1 MLKISVTKN
10 LKPLEDLARR
20 ARQLDGQHNVPIAE
34 LLTPQFLSSCCRFQS
49 IEEMFEASGFKI
61 NSAEDFKSI
70 PDREWDTFI
79 AANTSFADWQT
90 LLSGAVKAWTARRLG
105 L

>member
-1 MLKISVTKN
+1 MLKVSVTEN

-20 ARQLDGQHNVPIAE
+20 AEQLDGQHNIPIAE
-34 LLTPQFLSSCCRFQS
+34 LLTPPFLSNCSRFQS

-61 NSAEDFKSI
+61 ESMEDFKAI
-70 PDREWDTFI
+70 PDREWDAFI
-79 AANTSFADWQT
+79 AANTSYADWQT
-90 LLSGAVKAWTARRLG
+90 LLTSAVRTWTAKRLG